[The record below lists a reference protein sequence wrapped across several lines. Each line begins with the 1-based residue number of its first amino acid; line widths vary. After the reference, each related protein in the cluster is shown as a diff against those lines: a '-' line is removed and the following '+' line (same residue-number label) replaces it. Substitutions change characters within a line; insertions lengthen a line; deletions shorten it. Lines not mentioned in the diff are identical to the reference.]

1 MKIDT
6 TLQAGSGCIKI
17 NGLRHCICISGEK
30 VWFGKIDDSSWHDI
44 QDPADERR
52 NPGMFVG
59 LKNLGATCYVNT
71 FLQLWFHN
79 ETIRKG
85 TFVSVSQL
93 ESCIAFKMTSLRRFK
108 LCLVK
113 FQLHFVFTFT

>member
-1 MKIDT
+1 MAIVLFSPFVIMWQKIST
-6 TLQAGSGCIKI
+6 IVCTVYFT
-17 NGLRHCICISGEK
+17 GEK

-44 QDPADERR
+44 QDPSEERR
-52 NPGMFVG
+52 NAGMFVG

-85 TFVSVSQL
+85 
-93 ESCIAFKMTSLRRFK
+93 
-108 LCLVK
+108 
-113 FQLHFVFTFT
+113 